1 MPTTPEE
8 RYQINPLFHALVD
21 MLISSIQEAQFTPTE
36 LREAA
41 TLACTM
47 YEMVHIRRV
56 FPSPSDDALLR
67 RLDALDIAERS
78 KIISPNE
85 RRTERLK
92 AINKKR
98 AELGLPTV
106 DKEETIS

>member
-1 MPTTPEE
+1 MPLSAEE
-8 RYQINPLFHALVD
+8 RYQTNPAFHALVD
-21 MLISSIQEAQFTPTE
+21 MLMSAIEGAQFTPSE

-47 YEMVHIRRV
+47 YEMTHIRRV
-56 FPSPSDDALLR
+56 YPSPSDDTLLR
-67 RLDALDIAERS
+67 RLVALDIAERA

-106 DKEETIS
+106 DKEETIP